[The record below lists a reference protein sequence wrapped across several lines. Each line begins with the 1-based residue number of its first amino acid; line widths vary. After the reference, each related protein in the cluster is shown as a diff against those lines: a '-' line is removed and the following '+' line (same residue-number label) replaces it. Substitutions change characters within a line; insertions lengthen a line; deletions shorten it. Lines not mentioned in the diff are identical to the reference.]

1 MQEKNISGKNHDGAI
16 TSEEILGKDVLDSD
30 GNLVGV
36 VDKVFIDPVTLDF
49 VGISVDKG
57 FIRRGITIG
66 KNYISKIAK
75 HAVFLKIRVAYETKG
90 MTVFDRDG
98 KVVGVVTSIDL
109 HGSKNKIKNLHVK
122 EGFINSI
129 TKKELVIPYASIKE
143 IGENIILKVRKKSLY
158 KK

>member
-16 TSEEILGKDVLDSD
+16 TTEEILGKDVLDIE
-30 GNLVGV
+30 GNLVGI
-36 VDKVFIDPVTLDF
+36 VDKIFIDPISLDF

-57 FIRRGITIG
+57 FIRRGLTIG

-109 HGSKNKIKNLHVK
+109 YGSKNKIKNLHVK
-122 EGFINSI
+122 TGFINSL
-129 TKKELVIPYASIKE
+129 TNNELVIPYTSVKE
-143 IGENIILKVRKKSLY
+143 IGENIILKVRKK
-158 KK
+158 